1 MKINKLWVVIV
12 VVFNILLVP
21 NVLYAK
27 GVSTVVMVTFDDNTE
42 YRKIGTPCI
51 FGEYLLSQLD
61 TIESFSIVEHIDET
75 VSQYKENL
83 VKEGDSIDSTVK
95 ENVGLDEDDIK
106 LKKAIANDDF
116 EYMLFQNEINI
127 DQGDPTKKEAID
139 SNEKQANFNF
149 ENLLDAKNDAALDLN
164 IVKNTF
170 IPRMNKVVR
179 QYNARYALC
188 GSIDYL
194 KSGIEEHTGVGSI
207 PAEKK
212 PYIEVGITAH
222 IIDVVEEKI
231 LWSKKFKGI
240 DKDTYIMTK
249 YINVGTSELNS
260 DLFYDAIEKVSKKL
274 VREISKDLK
283 KGKITLEEDDQND

>member
-1 MKINKLWVVIV
+1 MKINKLLVVITMI
-12 VVFNILLVP
+12 FSILLVP

-27 GVSTVVMVTFDDNTE
+27 GVSTVVIVTFDDNTE
-42 YRKIGTPCI
+42 YRKIGAPCI
-51 FGEYLLSQLD
+51 FGEYLLSQID
-61 TIESFSIVEHIDET
+61 TIDSFSIVEHIDET
-75 VSQYKENL
+75 VFQSKENL
-83 VKEGDSIDSTVK
+83 VKEVDIIDSAVK

-106 LKKAIANDDF
+106 LKKAIANNDF

-127 DQGDPTKKEAID
+127 DQGDPTKKEPD
-139 SNEKQANFNF
+139 SNEKLVDFNF
-149 ENLLDAKNDAALDLN
+149 EDLLDVKNDDAIDFN
-164 IVKNTF
+164 IVKNNF
-170 IPRMNKVVR
+170 VPRMNKVLK
-179 QYNARYALC
+179 QYNARYVLC

-194 KSGIEEHTGVGSI
+194 KSGVEEHTGVGSI
-207 PAEKK
+207 PSEKN

-260 DLFYDAIEKVSKKL
+260 DLFYDALEKVSKKL

-283 KGKITLEEDDQND
+283 KGNITLEEDVKND